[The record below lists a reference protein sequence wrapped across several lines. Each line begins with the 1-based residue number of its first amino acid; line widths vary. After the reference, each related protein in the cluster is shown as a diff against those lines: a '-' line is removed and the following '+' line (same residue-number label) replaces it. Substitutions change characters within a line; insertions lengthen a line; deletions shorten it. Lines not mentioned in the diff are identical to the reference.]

1 MAVSNA
7 GPEDFAMNGAH
18 VTAVDAGRI
27 MKVNHAGEHGAVNI
41 YAGQIAAVRLRA
53 SVLLSELAEF
63 KAHEERH
70 RSIVANELK
79 RRGLPR
85 CRSYWLCGLGGYV
98 LGFLTGLMGVQSIA
112 LATVAVERVVLRHL
126 QQQLLDIGITDPDA
140 TAAISAILSEEQHH
154 HDQSA
159 THIRHAGVI
168 DRMIGS
174 VISAATEFVIWI
186 GMRI

>member
-1 MAVSNA
+1 
-7 GPEDFAMNGAH
+7 MNSTRAS
-18 VTAVDAGRI
+18 AVDAGRI
-27 MKVNHAGEHGAVNI
+27 IKVNHAGEHGAVNI
-41 YAGQIAAVRLRA
+41 YAGQIAMGRLRA
-53 SVLLSELAEF
+53 RFLLPELAEF

-70 RSIVANELK
+70 RSIFARELR

-98 LGFLTGLMGVQSIA
+98 LGCLTGLMGDRSIA
-112 LATVAVERVVLRHL
+112 TATVAVERVVLRHL
-126 QQQLLDIGITDPDA
+126 RQQLLEIGMTDPDA

-154 HDQSA
+154 HDRSA
-159 THIRHAGVI
+159 ARIHHAGVI

-174 VISAATEFVIWI
+174 VISAATEVVIWV